1 METKIT
7 LSTELGRDNFKAAT
21 WYQLFKDLVKSYQ
34 LVVAQE
40 VLKCTLLLKNI
51 EIFNCSPVIL
61 LSYTEQQLIC
71 YSFVYMLISLT
82 CLILE

>member
-51 EIFNCSPVIL
+51 EIFNCRSVIL
-61 LSYTEQQLIC
+61 LLHTEQQLIC